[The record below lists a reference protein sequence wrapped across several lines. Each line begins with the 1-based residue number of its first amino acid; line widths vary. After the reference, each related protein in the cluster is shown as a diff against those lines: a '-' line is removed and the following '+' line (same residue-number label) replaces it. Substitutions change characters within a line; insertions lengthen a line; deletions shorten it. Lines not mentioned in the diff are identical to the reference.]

1 MNELSISTID
11 SENKS
16 FRKDLENKRNIK
28 PLTDR
33 NLPYHSFRT
42 EPPNDNRKRIR
53 ESLTK
58 DQSQTYGKYKKR
70 GVPSQNDQI
79 ISSPP
84 INDNR
89 NELKYQK
96 QYKPLLNSEDIKRDN
111 YMNSK
116 YYDRHTS
123 YIPQEK
129 KEFDMKEKANILP
142 SYYKNEPLNKDY
154 NNTKKDIDELKEN
167 EIEKLKNIIKNKDKE
182 LTDMNKQLELLQKEK
197 KYNEINS
204 RKEREEFEKKE
215 KEYKDLLNK
224 NNSDNSEI
232 KLLKQQNIEK
242 QRELEEE
249 IHNKNILIEQNQ
261 YLKNYVNQYYEECKQ
276 AFDQIKAELEEM
288 KRINSKL
295 KDENDRLKR
304 NENNLLSKMRE
315 YEKKLNKNDSEMKK
329 ELNDKTDLSE
339 KLRKYENYLNKLQ
352 NELNNEKNY
361 KDKIMRENN
370 SLLEKNKNNENI
382 MKNLDKENNDLYKRI
397 NELQKILND
406 SYTYNNELKYENEDL
421 KKEIDNLQKGQQ
433 KENIYFEDKNPPLV
447 GLNNIGATCFM
458 NATLQCLSQTKD
470 LTNYF
475 LKEKNRQTIFNN
487 NIASRNRNDLQL
499 CPVYYELIHKLW
511 DKNGPKSFS
520 PYNFMNT
527 IEKMNPLFKQGQ
539 AGDSKDFI
547 IYILEQ
553 IHKELKKNVKGL
565 NKSGNFGQ
573 KQPLNQYDRNNA
585 LNYFFDQFTEE
596 CSIISDIL
604 FGFNETTNECLNCK
618 KNFNSK
624 GLNNPICYNY
634 GIFNC
639 LIFPLEE
646 VRKTVNSMRNINN
659 GITLY
664 ECFCY
669 NQKTEYFT
677 GDNKNYCNVC
687 KQLCDSLYTSKI
699 FCSPM
704 ILILILNRGKDNIYD
719 VKINFNEVIDITE
732 FILEKDKPQI
742 TYELY
747 GVITHIGKSGPN
759 AHFVAS
765 CKNPVD
771 NKWYRFND
779 AIINPITN
787 LEREVLNY
795 GNPYILF
802 YKKIK

>member
-42 EPPNDNRKRIR
+42 EPQNDNRKRIR

-70 GVPSQNDQI
+70 GLPSQNDQI

-129 KEFDMKEKANILP
+129 KEFDMKDKGNIIP
-142 SYYKNEPLNKDY
+142 SNYKNEPLNKDY
-154 NNTKKDIDELKEN
+154 NNAKKDIDELKED

-304 NENNLLSKMRE
+304 NENSLLSKMRE

-382 MKNLDKENNDLYKRI
+382 MKNLDKENNDLYKRN

-487 NIASRNRNDLQL
+487 NIASRNPNDLQL

-553 IHKELKKNVKGL
+553 MHKELKKKVNVL
-565 NKSGNFGQ
+565 NKNGNFGQ

-618 KNFNSK
+618 QKFNSQ